1 MSHVHNTPITELPA
15 DDLPDEEVVLSVVF
29 RLVWLSQIGFFLQA
43 AAKRA
48 AMDIC

>member
-29 RLVWLSQIGFFLQA
+29 RLVWRSQIGFLQA